1 MPIYDYVCERCGH
14 EFQVQERISV
24 ARGGSKPV
32 CPECESPKVGR
43 VFTPAFVKTGRKS

>member
-14 EFQVQERISV
+14 EFQVQERISEHE
-24 ARGGSKPV
+24 RSKPV